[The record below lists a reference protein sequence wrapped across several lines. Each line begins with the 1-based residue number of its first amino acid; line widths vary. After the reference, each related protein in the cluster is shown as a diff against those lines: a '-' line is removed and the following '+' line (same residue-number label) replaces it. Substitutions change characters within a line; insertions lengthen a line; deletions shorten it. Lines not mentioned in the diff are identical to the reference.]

1 MVYATIPK
9 ILAVIILSYS
19 FYFGTVMSIELPP
32 YRPIKKRSGLLVMG
46 AAFHALLMRELQTRF
61 GSYRLG
67 YLWAPLEITLQ
78 MVIMLVVF
86 GAIMKRALPG
96 MDYMLFL
103 VAGFTPFFMMQKIA
117 NRSLGAVSANA
128 GLLMYRAVRHI
139 DVIIARSFLELV
151 IYFMTFVILL
161 CGLAFFGIGFSTE
174 HLDMVLLCWVMM
186 FFFAFGLAMILM
198 IVGHY
203 GGELS
208 KIISIIFTV
217 LYFAS
222 GVIYSVH
229 MVPEPYLSYL
239 MYNPF
244 IHNLEM
250 IRHSL
255 SPTYPIYHVDMWYF
269 VKWTMCVNFLGLLL
283 YKAFER
289 DLIRAK

>member
-1 MVYATIPK
+1 
-9 ILAVIILSYS
+9 
-19 FYFGTVMSIELPP
+19 
-32 YRPIKKRSGLLVMG
+32 MG

-67 YLWAPLEITLQ
+67 YLWAPLEVILQ
-78 MVIMLVVF
+78 MAIMMIIF

-103 VAGFTPFFMMQKIA
+103 VAGFAPFFMMQKIA
-117 NRSLGAVSANA
+117 TRSLGAVSANA

-139 DVIIARSFLELV
+139 DVIIARSFLEMV

-161 CGLAFFGIGFSTE
+161 CGLAFFGVGFSVA
-174 HLDMVLLCWVMM
+174 HLDMVLLCWLMM

-239 MYNPF
+239 M
-244 IHNLEM
+244 
-250 IRHSL
+250 
-255 SPTYPIYHVDMWYF
+255 
-269 VKWTMCVNFLGLLL
+269 
-283 YKAFER
+283 
-289 DLIRAK
+289 

>member
-1 MVYATIPK
+1 MPCSCVSYRPV
-9 ILAVIILSYS
+9 LAVIVWVIC
-19 FYFGTVMSIELPP
+19 V
-32 YRPIKKRSGLLVMG
+32 LL
-46 AAFHALLMRELQTRF
+46 
-61 GSYRLG
+61 
-67 YLWAPLEITLQ
+67 
-78 MVIMLVVF
+78 
-86 GAIMKRALPG
+86 
-96 MDYMLFL
+96 L
-103 VAGFTPFFMMQKIA
+103 VAGCTPVFVMQEVA
-117 NRSLGAVSANA
+117 NRALGAVSANA
-128 GLLMYRAVRHI
+128 GLRMYRAVRHI

-151 IYFMTFVILL
+151 IYFITFVILL
-161 CGLAFFGIGFSTE
+161 CGLAFFGVGFSVA

-208 KIISIIFTV
+208 KIISVIFTV

-269 VKWTMCVNFLGLLL
+269 VKWMMCVNFLGLLL

>member
-117 NRSLGAVSANA
+117 NRSLG
-128 GLLMYRAVRHI
+128 
-139 DVIIARSFLELV
+139 
-151 IYFMTFVILL
+151 
-161 CGLAFFGIGFSTE
+161 
-174 HLDMVLLCWVMM
+174 
-186 FFFAFGLAMILM
+186 
-198 IVGHY
+198 
-203 GGELS
+203 LS
-208 KIISIIFTV
+208 KT
-217 LYFAS
+217 
-222 GVIYSVH
+222 
-229 MVPEPYLSYL
+229 
-239 MYNPF
+239 
-244 IHNLEM
+244 
-250 IRHSL
+250 
-255 SPTYPIYHVDMWYF
+255 
-269 VKWTMCVNFLGLLL
+269 
-283 YKAFER
+283 
-289 DLIRAK
+289 

>member
-1 MVYATIPK
+1 
-9 ILAVIILSYS
+9 
-19 FYFGTVMSIELPP
+19 MSIELPP
-32 YRPIKKRSGLLVMG
+32 YRPIKKRSGLAVMG

-67 YLWAPLEITLQ
+67 YLWAPLEVILQ
-78 MVIMLVVF
+78 MAIMMIIF
-86 GAIMKRALPG
+86 GTIMKRALPG

-103 VAGFTPFFMMQKIA
+103 VAGFTP
-117 NRSLGAVSANA
+117 L
-128 GLLMYRAVRHI
+128 
-139 DVIIARSFLELV
+139 FLELV

-161 CGLAFFGIGFSTE
+161 CGLAFFGIGFSVA
-174 HLDMVLLCWVMM
+174 HLDMVLFCWLMM
-186 FFFAFGLAMILM
+186 FLFAFGLAMILM

-269 VKWTMCVNFLGLLL
+269 AKWTVCVNFLGLLL

>member
-1 MVYATIPK
+1 
-9 ILAVIILSYS
+9 
-19 FYFGTVMSIELPP
+19 MSIELPP
-32 YRPIKKRSGLLVMG
+32 YRPIKRRNGLQVMM

-67 YLWAPLEITLQ
+67 YLWAPLEVILQ
-78 MVIMLVVF
+78 MAIMMIIF
-86 GAIMKRALPG
+86 GAVMKRTLPG

-117 NRSLGAVSANA
+117 TRSLGAVSANA

-139 DVIIARSFLELV
+139 DVIIARAFLELV
-151 IYFMTFVILL
+151 IYFVTFVILIV
-161 CGLAFFGIGFSTE
+161 GLAFFGIGFSLD
-174 HLDMVLLCWVMM
+174 HLHIVLLCWLAM
-186 FFFAFGLAMILM
+186 FFFAFGLAMIFM

-208 KIISIIFTV
+208 KIIGILFTI
-217 LYFAS
+217 LYFVS

-229 MVPEPYLSYL
+229 VIPEPYLSYL

-250 IRHSL
+250 IRHAL
-255 SPTYPIYHVDMWYF
+255 SPTYPIHHVSMGYF
-269 VKWTMCVNFLGLLL
+269 IKWAICVNFFGLLL
-283 YKAFER
+283 YKAREG
-289 DLIRAK
+289 DLIRSK